1 MEGGSRPGFDL
12 IPVAFADIPGWRDD
26 DHAAALAAFRRGA
39 AVLADH
45 PPKRRQVGLDPDALA
60 AAVRRAAALPAD
72 TPRDAARAFFEAN
85 FVVREVRP
93 HDGPAFYT
101 GYYEPIVAG
110 SRQPSATFRTP
121 LYAQPSDLVEI
132 DPDRP
137 PPGIEPGFRFARMT
151 AAGPV
156 PYFDRGEIERDGA
169 LRGQGLEIA
178 WLADPVDA
186 FYIHIQGS
194 ARLRLIEGGEMR
206 VTFAAKTGHPYTA
219 IGRELIA
226 MGALPKGGATMRTVR
241 AWLADH
247 PADAPDLM
255 ARNRSFI
262 FFREAPVEDPALGPV
277 AAAKVPLSEGR
288 SLAVDRLVHSFGA
301 PVFVEAAL
309 PDGTPWRRLMVAQD
323 TGSAIVGPARGDI
336 FTGSGDAAGEIAGA
350 LQSRGRFI
358 LLWPRE
364 AA

>member
-12 IPVAFADIPGWRDD
+12 IPVAFADIPGWQED

-39 AVLADH
+39 AVLSDH
-45 PPKRRQVGLDPDALA
+45 PPKRRLAGLDPEALA
-60 AAVRRAAALPAD
+60 VLIRDADALPAA
-72 TPRDAARAFFEAN
+72 TAGDAARAFFEAN
-85 FVVREVRP
+85 FVPFEVRP
-93 HDGPAFYT
+93 HEGSAFFT

-121 LYAQPSDLVEI
+121 LYAPPPDLVEI
-132 DPDRP
+132 DPDNP
-137 PPGIEPGFRFARMT
+137 PPGIEPGFRFARKT
-151 AAGPV
+151 AAGLV
-156 PYFDRGEIERDGA
+156 PYFDRGEIEQGGA

-194 ARLRLIEGGEMR
+194 ARLRLAEGGEMR
-206 VTFAAKTGHPYTA
+206 VTYAAKTGHPYTA

-241 AWLADH
+241 GWLADH
-247 PADAPDLM
+247 PAEAPGLM

-262 FFREAPVEDPALGPV
+262 FFREAPVEDAGLGPV
-277 AAAKVPLSEGR
+277 AAAKVPLTEGR
-288 SLAVDRLVHSFGA
+288 SLAVDRLIHTFGT
-301 PVFVEAAL
+301 PVFVEATLA
-309 PDGTPWRRLMVAQD
+309 DGTPWRRLMVAQD
-323 TGSAIVGPARGDI
+323 TGSAIVGSARGDI

>member
-1 MEGGSRPGFDL
+1 MVGGSRPGFDL
-12 IPVAFADIPGWRDD
+12 IPLAFADIPGWPDD

-39 AVLADH
+39 AELAEH
-45 PPKRRQVGLDPDALA
+45 PPKRRQVDLDPDALA
-60 AAVRRAAALPAD
+60 AVIVRAAALPAE
-72 TPRDAARAFFEAN
+72 TQRDGARAFFETN
-85 FVVREVRP
+85 FVPVDVRP
-93 HDGPAFYT
+93 HEGSAFYT

-110 SRQPSATFRTP
+110 SRSPSATFRTP
-121 LYAQPSDLVEI
+121 LYAPPSDLVEI
-132 DPDRP
+132 DPDHP
-137 PPGIEPGFRFARMT
+137 PPGIEAGFRFARRT
-151 AAGPV
+151 GDGLV
-156 PYFDRGEIERDGA
+156 PYFDRGEIEQGGA

-194 ARLRLIEGGEMR
+194 ARLRLAEGGEMR
-206 VTFAAKTGHPYTA
+206 VTYAAKTGHPYTA

-247 PADAPDLM
+247 PAEAPGLM

-277 AAAKVPLSEGR
+277 AAAKVPLTEGR
-288 SLAVDRLVHSFGA
+288 SLAVDRLIHSFGA
-301 PVFVEAAL
+301 PVFVEATLA
-309 PDGTPWRRLMVAQD
+309 DGTPWRRLMVAQD

-336 FTGSGDAAGEIAGA
+336 FTGSGDAAGEVAGA

>member
-1 MEGGSRPGFDL
+1 MAGGSRPGFDL
-12 IPVAFADIPGWRDD
+12 IPLAFADIPGWRED

-39 AVLADH
+39 AVLAEH
-45 PPKRRQVGLDPDALA
+45 PPKRRQADLDPDALA
-60 AAVRRAAALPAD
+60 AAIRHAARLPAD

-85 FVVREVRP
+85 FVPVEVRP
-93 HDGPAFYT
+93 REGSAFYT

-110 SRQPSATFRTP
+110 SRGQSVTFRTP
-121 LYAQPSDLVEI
+121 LYAPPSDLVEI
-132 DPDRP
+132 DPDHP
-137 PPGIEPGFRFARMT
+137 PPGIDAGFRFARRT
-151 AAGPV
+151 GDGLV
-156 PYFDRGEIERDGA
+156 PYFDRGEIELGGA
-169 LRGQGLEIA
+169 LRGHGLEIA

-194 ARLRLIEGGEMR
+194 ARLRLAEGGEMR
-206 VTFAAKTGHPYTA
+206 VTYAAKTGHPYTA

-241 AWLADH
+241 GWLADH
-247 PADAPDLM
+247 PAEAPALM

-262 FFREAPVEDPALGPV
+262 FFREAPVEDPGLGPV
-277 AAAKVPLSEGR
+277 AAAKVPLTEGR
-288 SLAVDRLVHSFGA
+288 SLAVDRLIHSFGA

-309 PDGTPWRRLMVAQD
+309 ADGTPWRRLMVAQD